1 MGICLGLCLVT
12 NVEDQVTSGWDNAVL
27 EEPSYQAK
35 MVFYLVFSGEWEE
48 EQGLGRYADVVL
60 SLRPAGTPWL
70 QFPH

>member
-1 MGICLGLCLVT
+1 MEKLL
-12 NVEDQVTSGWDNAVL
+12 
-27 EEPSYQAK
+27 YQAK